1 MTKSQVSAEA
11 EPRRRASV
19 KCVIINSIGPRVG
32 PVGFPS
38 SCSSDYCYKLN
49 WSGQGEVYIR
59 AVIDIFLS
67 TLFIFYT
74 MYSYLYKNIH
84 FDILH
89 GTVGSALGFE
99 REIPGS
105 ILCTSQVGIWFR
117 SCLVG
122 GFGRSWLP
130 LYKQRR
136 TGKRYNVPMWRCV
149 ATVRGYSHLSS

>member
-19 KCVIINSIGPRVG
+19 KCVIINSSGPRVG

-38 SCSSDYCYKLN
+38 SCSSDYFYQLN
-49 WSGQGEVYIR
+49 WSGQSEVYW

-67 TLFIFYT
+67 TLFMFYT
-74 MYSYLYKNIH
+74 MYLYKNIH
-84 FDILH
+84 FDILQ
-89 GTVGSALGFE
+89 GTVGSALGFV

-105 ILCTSQVGIWFR
+105 ILCTSQVGIYFR

-122 GFGRSWLP
+122 SFGRGWLL

-136 TGKRYNVPMWRCV
+136 SGKRYSVIQEE
-149 ATVRGYSHLSS
+149 GHDLI